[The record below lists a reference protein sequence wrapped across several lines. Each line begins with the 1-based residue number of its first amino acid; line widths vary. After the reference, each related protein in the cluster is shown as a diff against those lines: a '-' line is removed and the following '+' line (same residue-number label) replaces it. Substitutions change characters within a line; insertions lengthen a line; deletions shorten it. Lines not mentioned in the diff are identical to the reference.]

1 MSVSTEVQSF
11 LFLKLL
17 AELKNC
23 VYEEF
28 LLMSDFNSD
37 MLVFYHCIP
46 RKARPRTFFLLR
58 HGNLPILAANR
69 QMRFEAAPIFLA
81 EMSYI
86 PNGFRCLQRL
96 VRGVGSVVVSSIRS
110 LFIRMLT
117 KDIVLYRRKSRA
129 IGSVFSRFTKP
140 RRLEVEINSNLV
152 CAIRPAKYSKIL
164 RLQELRSAGVVESR
178 TGVLQGKFFPPTYIA

>member
-1 MSVSTEVQSF
+1 MSY
-11 LFLKLL
+11 L
-17 AELKNC
+17 ASPKGPVLNC
-23 VYEEF
+23 VYEEC

-37 MLVFYHCIP
+37 MLVFHHCIP
-46 RKARPRTFFLLR
+46 RKACPRIFFLLR

-69 QMRFEAAPIFLA
+69 QMHFEATPIFLA
-81 EMSYI
+81 KMSYI

-96 VRGVGSVVVSSIRS
+96 VRCIGSVVVSNIRN

-129 IGSVFSRFTKP
+129 IGSVFSRFTKL

-152 CAIRPAKYSKIL
+152 CAIRPAKYFKSFGC
-164 RLQELRSAGVVESR
+164 RSRVRQELSKAKQV
-178 TGVLQGKFFPPTYIA
+178 VLQGEFFPPT